1 MANVDEKAIEK
12 MLGRLSALRAD
23 VGAAEQAALDQI
35 IARTTGDEVMLH
47 SFDPGA
53 ATQQAAQVE
62 FRVSFDE
69 AAAEYRLISP

>member
-53 ATQQAAQVE
+53 ATQKVE